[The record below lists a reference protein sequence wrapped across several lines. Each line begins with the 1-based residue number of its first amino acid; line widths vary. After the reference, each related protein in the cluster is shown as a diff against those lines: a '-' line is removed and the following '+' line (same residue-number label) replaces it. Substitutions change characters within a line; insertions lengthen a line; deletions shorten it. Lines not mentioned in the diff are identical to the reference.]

1 MRSNFEY
8 ANLHLHSTY
17 SDAQYTPEQL
27 VLLGKSLG
35 YKAIAITDHE
45 TDAGFS
51 ELKYHAEKESGIEAV
66 AGIEFYGK
74 YENRSLHIVCLDH
87 DVDNPTLREFVRR
100 RVEGYT
106 EYTRKCV
113 EYGINIGVIQ
123 GITWDDVVSFSGAG
137 AWICIDS
144 LLNAYRIKH
153 ISVPDNLRQDVFK
166 APETLAHYPKHPS
179 AEEVIKVI
187 RQADGIAILA
197 HPNNQTQYVG
207 GLVEL
212 GLNGIEISHPNITD
226 ETATLAAEAAKA
238 YKIYRS
244 GGTDHT
250 GPMSG
255 CNGKNAVPAFNGISG
270 EDYTIIKERRLG

>member
-1 MRSNFEY
+1 MIQNSEY

-45 TDAGFS
+45 TDAGYS
-51 ELKYHAEKESGIEAV
+51 DLKYHAEKEGGIEAL

-74 YENRSLHIVCLDH
+74 IDGRAPHIVCLDH
-87 DVDNPTLREFVRR
+87 DVDNPELREFVRM

-113 EYGINIGVIQ
+113 EYGIKIGVID
-123 GITWDDVVSFSGAG
+123 GVTWDDVVKFSGKG

-144 LLNAYRIKH
+144 VFNACRALH
-153 ISVPDNLRQDVFK
+153 VPIPENLRQDVFK
-166 APETLAHYPKHPS
+166 ADETRKLYPPMPS
-179 AEEVIKVI
+179 AEVVIKVI
-187 RQADGIAILA
+187 RKAGGIAILA
-197 HPNNQTQYVG
+197 HPQNLMQYVPS
-207 GLVEL
+207 LVAL
-212 GLNGIEISHPNITD
+212 GLNGIEISHPDITD
-226 ETATLAAEAAKA
+226 ETSKLAVEAAKA
-238 YKIYRS
+238 YNLYRS

-255 CNGKNAVPAFNGISG
+255 CNGKNAIPVFNGVSE

>member
-1 MRSNFEY
+1 MEY
-8 ANLHLHSTY
+8 ANLHLHSTF

-45 TDAGFS
+45 TDAGFV
-51 ELKYHAEKESGIEAV
+51 ELKSHAEKEGGIEAV

-74 YENRSLHIVCLDH
+74 YEGRSLHIVCLDH
-87 DVDNPTLREFVRR
+87 DINNPALRAFVDS
-100 RVEGYT
+100 RVERYT

-123 GITWDDVVSFSGAG
+123 GVTWDDVMTLSGKG
-137 AWICIDS
+137 AWVCIDS
-144 LLNAYRIKH
+144 LFNAYRAKH
-153 ISVPDNLRQDVFK
+153 IPIPDNIRQDVFK
-166 APETLAHYPKHPS
+166 SPEVTVHYPKHPT
-179 AEEVIKVI
+179 AEEVIKII
-187 RQADGIAILA
+187 RGAGGIAILA

-207 GLVEL
+207 GLVEM
-212 GLNGIEISHPNITD
+212 GLNGIEVSHPELSE
-226 ETATLAAEAAKA
+226 ETARLAAEAAET
-238 YKIYRS
+238 YKLYRS

-255 CNGKNAVPAFNGISG
+255 CNGKNAIPVFSGISE
-270 EDYTIIKERRLG
+270 EDFYVIKERKLG

>member
-1 MRSNFEY
+1 MKF

-35 YKAIAITDHE
+35 YKAIALTDHE
-45 TDAGFS
+45 TDAGCP
-51 ELKYHAEKESGIEAV
+51 ELKYHAEKEGGIETL

-74 YENRSLHIVCLDH
+74 IDGRGPHIVCLDH
-87 DVDNPTLREFVRR
+87 DMDNPKLREFVRL
-100 RVEGYT
+100 RVEEYV

-113 EYGINIGVIQ
+113 EYGIKIGVID
-123 GITWDDVVSFSGAG
+123 GVTWDDVLKFSGKG

-144 LLNAYRIKH
+144 VFNAYRALHVPI
-153 ISVPDNLRQDVFK
+153 PDNIRQDVFK
-166 APETLAHYPKHPS
+166 AEETKKLHPKMPP
-179 AEEVIKVI
+179 AEEVIKLI

-197 HPNNQTQYVG
+197 HPQNLMQYVPQ
-207 GLVEL
+207 LVEL
-212 GLNGIEISHPNITD
+212 GLNGIEISHPDID
-226 ETATLAAEAAKA
+226 EETQSLAIESAKA
-238 YKIYRS
+238 YNLYIS

-255 CNGKNAVPAFNGISG
+255 CNGKHAIPVFNGISE
-270 EDYTIIKERRLG
+270 EDFEIIKNRKLG

>member
-1 MRSNFEY
+1 MKH

-35 YKAIAITDHE
+35 YKAIALTDHE
-45 TDAGFS
+45 TDAGYG
-51 ELKYHAEKESGIEAV
+51 ELKYHAEKEGGIEV
-66 AGIEFYGK
+66 LAGIEFYGK
-74 YENRSLHIVCLDH
+74 YDGKSLHIVCLDH
-87 DVDNPTLREFVRR
+87 DTDNPTLREFVRK
-100 RVEGYT
+100 RVEGYS

-123 GITWDDVVSFSGAG
+123 GITWDDVFKFSGEG

-153 ISVPDNLRQDVFK
+153 IPVPDNLRQDVFK
-166 APETLAHYPKHPS
+166 APETKIHYPKQPS
-179 AEEVIKVI
+179 AEEVIRVI
-187 RQADGIAILA
+187 RGANGIAILA

-207 GLVEL
+207 ALVEF
-212 GLNGIEISHPNITD
+212 GLNGIEVSHPHVTE

-238 YKIYRS
+238 YNLYRS

-255 CNGKNAVPAFNGISG
+255 CNGENAIPAFNGISE
-270 EDYTIIKERRLG
+270 EDYTVIKERRLG

>member
-1 MRSNFEY
+1 MKY

-35 YKAIAITDHE
+35 YKAIALTDHE
-45 TDAGFS
+45 TDAGCP
-51 ELKYHAEKESGIEAV
+51 ELKYHADKEGGIETLP
-66 AGIEFYGK
+66 GIEFYGK
-74 YENRSLHIVCLDH
+74 IDGRAPHIVCLDH
-87 DVDNPTLREFVRR
+87 DVDNPTLREFVRQ

-106 EYTRKCV
+106 EYTHKCV
-113 EYGINIGVIQ
+113 EYGIKIGVID
-123 GITWDDVVSFSGAG
+123 GVTWDDVVRFSGKG

-144 LLNAYRIKH
+144 LFNAYRALH
-153 ISVPDNLRQDVFK
+153 IPIPENIRQDVFK
-166 APETLAHYPKHPS
+166 AEETRQHYPKMPP

-197 HPNNQTQYVG
+197 HPQNLMQYVPE
-207 GLVEL
+207 LVEL
-212 GLNGIEISHPNITD
+212 GLNGIEISHPDITE
-226 ETATLAAEAAKA
+226 ETSKLAAEAAKT
-238 YKIYRS
+238 YNLYRS

-255 CNGKNAVPAFNGISG
+255 CNGKNAIPVFNGISE

>member
-1 MRSNFEY
+1 MNF

-35 YKAIAITDHE
+35 YKAIALTDHE
-45 TDAGFS
+45 TDAGYS
-51 ELKYHAEKESGIEAV
+51 ELKYHAEKEGGIETLP
-66 AGIEFYGK
+66 GIEFYGK
-74 YENRSLHIVCLDH
+74 IDGRGPHIVCLDH
-87 DVDNPTLREFVRR
+87 DMDNPTLREFVRQ

-106 EYTRKCV
+106 EYTHKCV
-113 EYGINIGVIQ
+113 EYGIQTGVID
-123 GITWDDVVSFSGAG
+123 GITWDDVVNFSGKG

-153 ISVPDNLRQDVFK
+153 IPIPDNLRQDVFK
-166 APETLAHYPKHPS
+166 APETKQHYPKMPS

-187 RQADGIAILA
+187 RKADGIAILA
-197 HPNNQTQYVG
+197 HPNNLTQYVPE
-207 GLVEL
+207 LVGY
-212 GLNGIEISHPNITD
+212 GLNGIEVSHPNITE
-226 ETATLAAEAAKA
+226 ETVNLAAEAAKA
-238 YKIYRS
+238 YNLYRS

-255 CNGKNAVPAFNGISG
+255 CNGVNAIPVFNGISE
-270 EDYTIIKERRLG
+270 EDFAVIKERRLG

>member
-1 MRSNFEY
+1 MKY

-35 YKAIAITDHE
+35 YKAIALTDHE
-45 TDAGFS
+45 TDAGYP
-51 ELKYHAEKESGIEAV
+51 ELKYHADKEGGIDTL

-74 YENRSLHIVCLDH
+74 IDGRGPHIVCLDH
-87 DVDNPTLREFVRR
+87 DVNNPQLRDFVRQ

-113 EYGINIGVIQ
+113 EYGIKIGVID
-123 GITWDDVVSFSGAG
+123 GITWDDVVKYSGKG

-144 LLNAYRIKH
+144 VFNAYRALH
-153 ISVPDNLRQDVFK
+153 IPMPENIRRDVFK
-166 APETLAHYPKHPS
+166 ADETRKHYPKMPT

-197 HPNNQTQYVG
+197 HPTNLTQYVPQ
-207 GLVEL
+207 LVEY
-212 GLNGIEISHPNITD
+212 GLNGIEVSHPHID
-226 ETATLAAEAAKA
+226 EATEIIAQEAAKTF
-238 YKIYRS
+238 KLYRS

-255 CNGKNAVPAFNGISG
+255 CNGVNAIPVFNGISE
-270 EDYTIIKERRLG
+270 EDYEIIKNRKLG

>member
-1 MRSNFEY
+1 MEF

-35 YKAIAITDHE
+35 YKAIALTDHE
-45 TDAGFS
+45 TDAGYS
-51 ELKYHAEKESGIEAV
+51 ELKYHAEKEGGIDTLT
-66 AGIEFYGK
+66 GIEFYGK
-74 YENRSLHIVCLDH
+74 IDGRGPHIVCLDH
-87 DVDNPTLREFVRR
+87 DINNPRLREFVRQ

-113 EYGINIGVIQ
+113 EYGIKIGVID
-123 GITWDDVVSFSGAG
+123 GVTWDDVLKFSGKG

-144 LLNAYRIKH
+144 VFNAYRALH
-153 ISVPDNLRQDVFK
+153 IPIPDNIRQDVFK
-166 APETLAHYPKHPS
+166 ADETKRHYPKMPS

-197 HPNNQTQYVG
+197 HPTNLVQYVPQ
-207 GLVEL
+207 LVEY
-212 GLNGIEISHPNITD
+212 GLNGIEVSHPNID
-226 ETATLAAEAAKA
+226 EATEALAKEAAKA
-238 YKIYRS
+238 YNLYRS

-255 CNGKNAVPAFNGISG
+255 CNGINAIPVFNGISE
-270 EDYTIIKERRLG
+270 EDYEIIKKRKLG

>member
-1 MRSNFEY
+1 MKY

-45 TDAGFS
+45 TDAGYA
-51 ELKYHAEKESGIEAV
+51 ELKYHAEKEGGIEAV

-74 YENRSLHIVCLDH
+74 IDGRAPHIVCLDH
-87 DVDNPTLREFVRR
+87 DVNNHKLREFVRK

-106 EYTRKCV
+106 EYTRQCV
-113 EYGINIGVIQ
+113 EYGIKIGVID
-123 GITWDDVVSFSGAG
+123 GVTWDDVVKFSGEG

-144 LLNAYRIKH
+144 LFNAYRALHVPI
-153 ISVPDNLRQDVFK
+153 PDNLRQDVFK
-166 APETLAHYPKHPS
+166 AEEMKALYPKMPT

-187 RQADGIAILA
+187 RGADGIAILA
-197 HPNNQTQYVG
+197 HPQNLVQYVPQ
-207 GLVEL
+207 LVEY
-212 GLNGIEISHPNITD
+212 GLNGIEISHPNID
-226 ETATLAAEAAKA
+226 EETSMLAAEAAKT
-238 YKIYRS
+238 YNLYRS

-255 CNGKNAVPAFNGISG
+255 CNGKNAIPVFNGVSE
-270 EDYTIIKERRLG
+270 EDYLIIKERKLG